1 MAGLKQAGVAFQ
13 GVEGH
18 SRVGGIW
25 DQTNPISSVYDGMQT
40 NTSRHTTHLGPPMPA
55 EWPDYPHSSQARTYL
70 ADFARERQLLQ
81 HIACSTRFEGAE
93 KTVRGTWLVTVR
105 NTVGVQ
111 ASACSADD
119 SLKAGLQQLECRA
132 VVFATGV
139 HHQERRVVPPQL
151 WNEATA
157 AGLDVRHS
165 SQYRGAAEFAG
176 KRVLI
181 VGIGN
186 SGSDIADMISRVAQ
200 RTVLAVRSTPWIVPS
215 IVFGR
220 PSDQLADDTT
230 NWLPYWIQLSS
241 FQLIQRLYIGHPRKL
256 GLDSPN
262 YQLLEKF
269 AITDRGFVQAVR
281 EGRVILRSNV
291 TSLQG
296 GTATFAKPD
305 QAAEPFDAVIF
316 ATGYNRRYP
325 LLDDGGNL
333 ADALSFLIFHR
344 TEPGLAYMAETIAT
358 RGCWPIFAEQGNA
371 LAAYFAAE
379 QRGGKN
385 VAAFNARRKLPSPD
399 FKGKVFSKADGF
411 HVDYHLYT
419 KALADLRAWL
429 AG

>member
-1 MAGLKQAGVAFQ
+1 M
-13 GVEGH
+13 
-18 SRVGGIW
+18 
-25 DQTNPISSVYDGMQT
+25 
-40 NTSRHTTHLGPPMPA
+40 
-55 EWPDYPHSSQARTYL
+55 
-70 ADFARERQLLQ
+70 
-81 HIACSTRFEGAE
+81 
-93 KTVRGTWLVTVR
+93 
-105 NTVGVQ
+105 
-111 ASACSADD
+111 
-119 SLKAGLQQLECRA
+119 
-132 VVFATGV
+132 VFATGV